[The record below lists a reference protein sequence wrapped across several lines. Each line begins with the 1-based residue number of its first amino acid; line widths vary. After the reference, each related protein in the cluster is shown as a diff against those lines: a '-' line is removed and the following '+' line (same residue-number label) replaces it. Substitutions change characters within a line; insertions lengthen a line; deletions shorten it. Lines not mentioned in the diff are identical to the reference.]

1 MIDDRRFQETVI
13 EIAAAA
19 ERPEPALRMRK
30 LADQILRARDLMLG
44 CAGIVLQAE
53 RQRMRIGVV
62 ADPVT
67 FFMRP
72 RR

>member
-1 MIDDRRFQETVI
+1 MIDDGGFQETVI
-13 EIAAAA
+13 EIATAA
-19 ERPEPALRMRK
+19 ERPEPALRMREV
-30 LADQILRARDLMLG
+30 ADQILGARDLVLR
-44 CAGIVLQAE
+44 CVRIALQAE